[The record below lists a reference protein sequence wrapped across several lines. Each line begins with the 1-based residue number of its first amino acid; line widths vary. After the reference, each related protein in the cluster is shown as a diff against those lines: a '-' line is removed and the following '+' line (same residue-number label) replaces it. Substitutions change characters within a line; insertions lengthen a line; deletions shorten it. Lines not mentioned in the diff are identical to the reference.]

1 MKRVYVPDMSDSRV
15 RTQEFRHGAMVV
27 ALTTIAVEVMPNSSF
42 VSTEMDGADGGF
54 AIGTLDIRKVDVDE
68 MAKGD
73 GVSPSCGRAQLPCS
87 FSNWT
92 LLIEVA
98 SYTIWIWFLPLLL
111 YHGYFSVDRS
121 HSLSLSAPLVV
132 LKPTP
137 EMRREP
143 YLSQTNRSPLRR

>member
-87 FSNWT
+87 FSNWSC
-92 LLIEVA
+92 LIEVP
-98 SYTIWIWFLPLLL
+98 PLQHLDLFSTSTSVPWLL
-111 YHGYFSVDRS
+111 FS
-121 HSLSLSAPLVV
+121 
-132 LKPTP
+132 
-137 EMRREP
+137 
-143 YLSQTNRSPLRR
+143 